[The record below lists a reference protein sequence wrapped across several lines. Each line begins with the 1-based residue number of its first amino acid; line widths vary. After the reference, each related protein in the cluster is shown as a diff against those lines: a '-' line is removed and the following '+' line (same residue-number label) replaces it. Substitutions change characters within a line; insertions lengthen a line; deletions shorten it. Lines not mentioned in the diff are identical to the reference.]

1 MHISLLDNLR
11 MSEESFQMDKE
22 FQYDVRSNVKSFF
35 PMCMRWPG
43 MPISKEHVQAAKSKQ
58 IIKKVWFGDE
68 AICCMKI
75 CTNTFFLFIWTRR
88 LPRYYRNM
96 WLQLWW
102 FWRASIRF
110 IQLKISTVPGFEP
123 NQKSQ
128 TRLQPTLTA
137 NLDKIYYG
145 EI

>member
-1 MHISLLDNLR
+1 
-11 MSEESFQMDKE
+11 
-22 FQYDVRSNVKSFF
+22 
-35 PMCMRWPG
+35 

-128 TRLQPTLTA
+128 TRLQPTLTT

-145 EI
+145 EINRLDFSYDFFQKLDFSKICIFGTKIGIAVFRKMSDSKS